1 MKCLDCSTSQGRA
14 TEAMGVCHHCSAGVC
29 ESDSALVSDPVT
41 MQALI
46 MRTVILPKRARVRRL
61 WVNPTTSKGK
71 RKRAETLPLPLQ
83 TGP

>member
-29 ESDSALVSDPVT
+29 ESHSALVSDPVT

-46 MRTVILPKRARVRRL
+46 MRTVIPPKRARVL
-61 WVNPTTSKGK
+61 LCNTSLEALGQPHNFKGEE
-71 RKRAETLPLPLQ
+71 ET
-83 TGP
+83 G

>member
-46 MRTVILPKRARVRRL
+46 MRTVILPKRARVL
-61 WVNPTTSKGK
+61 LCNTCLEALGQPHNFKGEE
-71 RKRAETLPLPLQ
+71 ET
-83 TGP
+83 G